1 MIRRPP
7 RSTRT
12 DTLFPTR
19 RSSDLL
25 SEFVTEHAALAFAF
39 AGVTV
44 ALVYTEFS
52 RLTRGYKAIGPAQLT
67 PLINQE
73 NALVIDVRASAE
85 FEKGHITGARNMAPS
100 QFDPENKVLA
110 KARERQVGLDRRTGR
125 TWRA

>member
-1 MIRRPP
+1 MAVQ
-7 RSTRT
+7 
-12 DTLFPTR
+12 
-19 RSSDLL
+19 L

-67 PLINQE
+67 QLINQE

-100 QFDPENKVLA
+100 ESGPENTVRAKVKDLPV
-110 KARERQVGLDRRTGR
+110 EMVCRTGS
-125 TWRA
+125 TESARAQL